1 MDTLVLQRLTSEL
14 DEKLRGNRI
23 RQVYALPKND
33 VVFVCG
39 SRKTLRLWFSTTP
52 NQPHLYLR
60 PGQHLTPKQPP
71 GFAMAA
77 RRLLNGRRIE
87 SIKAVP
93 GERIIELHT
102 TGTDAIRVV
111 FELIPRRAT
120 ALIVDHTDR
129 VCAAWKPQRG
139 RPAVSEPY
147 TAPLADRRAPIGD
160 LDARTWSSL
169 SASVDDNDLVRGL
182 LRSIAGMSQL
192 TAREI
197 TALHR
202 TGVTLERAVQMEV
215 ERSAKEPMAARIYSP
230 VRLSELGCLP
240 TSRKFLV
247 APFLMRHIE
256 KGPETLCVKEFSNLS
271 SAVATFYP
279 LQARLMTLDIAH
291 HSLNSG
297 IDGGIIRLLRTL
309 DAVSED
315 SNAAGDAEQHRRW
328 ADLLL
333 IHPHAKP
340 TQAVVRVPNA
350 FGDGNPVDIP
360 VDPSRSVVDNAQ
372 LYYKR
377 ARRAKRSAKRT
388 TERCR
393 VLEARITVLRQ
404 LSSEVAVAREIRDC
418 QRLAKG
424 ALKQGVK
431 IATSRWTSTEAPLPT
446 EKSTTGKEMP
456 SIESANR
463 SSKKSRRT
471 RHDQDKL
478 MPGAGI
484 EVFTS
489 SDGFK
494 IFVGRNADAN
504 ERVTHK
510 IARPND
516 FWLHAE
522 GPGSHV
528 VIRNPGRIKEPSQAA
543 LQEAA
548 SLAAYFSS
556 ARGATKANV
565 RWTQVKHVRKPRKGP
580 KGQVYLRRANTT
592 LAEPVSPKV
601 LFAPPKPTKHV

>member
-1 MDTLVLQRLTSEL
+1 MDTLVLQRLTAEL
-14 DEKLRGNRI
+14 DVKLRGTRI

-33 VVFVCG
+33 VIFVCG
-39 SRKTLRLWFSTTP
+39 SGKTLRLWFSAAP

-60 PGQHLTPKQPP
+60 PGRYPTPKQPP

-87 SIKAVP
+87 AIQAVP
-93 GERIIELHT
+93 GERIVELRI

-120 ALIVDHTDR
+120 ALVVDHTER

-139 RPAVSEPY
+139 RPAVGEPY
-147 TAPLADRRAPIGD
+147 TAPVADGRATIED
-160 LDARTWSSL
+160 LDAKIWSSL
-169 SASVDDNDLVRGL
+169 NSSVDDNDLVRGL
-182 LRSIAGMSQL
+182 LRSIAGMSPL

-197 TALHR
+197 TSRHHS
-202 TGVTLERAVQMEV
+202 GVPLRMAAQMEMERAV
-215 ERSAKEPMAARIYSP
+215 KEPMAARIYSP

-240 TSRKFLV
+240 AARKFLV
-247 APFLMRHIE
+247 APFRMRHIE
-256 KGPETLCVKEFSNLS
+256 KGSQTLYVKEFPNLS
-271 SAVATFYP
+271 GAVATFYP
-279 LQARLMTLDIAH
+279 LQARLMALEMAH
-291 HSLNSG
+291 HSLKSG

-309 DAVSED
+309 DAVSAD
-315 SNAAGDAEQHRRW
+315 SNAAGDAKQHRRW

-333 IHPHAKP
+333 THPHAKP
-340 TQAVVRVPNA
+340 TQAIVRVPNA
-350 FGDGNPVDIP
+350 FGDGDPVDIT

-372 LYYKR
+372 IYYRR
-377 ARRAKRSAKRT
+377 ARRAQRSATRT

-393 VLEARITVLRQ
+393 ELEARIKALRQ
-404 LSSEVAVAREIRDC
+404 LSSKVTVAQEIRDC

-424 ALKQGVK
+424 ALTQGVK
-431 IATSRWTSTEAPLPT
+431 IATSKWIIPEAPLSS
-446 EKSTTGKEMP
+446 EKNAIGEETP
-456 SIESANR
+456 SIETANL

-471 RHDQDKL
+471 RHDQDKF

-484 EVFTS
+484 DVFTS

-510 IARPND
+510 LARPND

-528 VIRNPGRIKEPSQAA
+528 VIRNPGRIKEPSQVA

-565 RWTQVKHVRKPRKGP
+565 RWTQAKHVRKPRKGP
-580 KGQVYLRRANTT
+580 KGQVYLRQANMT
-592 LAEPVSPKV
+592 LAEPVPPKV
-601 LFAPPKPTKHV
+601 LFAPPGTN

>member
-1 MDTLVLQRLTSEL
+1 MDTLVLQRLTAEL
-14 DEKLRGNRI
+14 DVKLRGARI

-39 SRKTLRLWFSTTP
+39 SGKTLRLWFSAAP

-60 PGQHLTPKQPP
+60 PGRYPTPKQPP

-87 SIKAVP
+87 AIEAVP
-93 GERIIELHT
+93 GERIVELHT

-120 ALIVDHTDR
+120 AMVVNHTER

-139 RPAVSEPY
+139 RPAVGEPY
-147 TAPLADRRAPIGD
+147 TAPVADGRTAMGD
-160 LDARTWSSL
+160 LDAKIWSSL
-169 SASVDDNDLVRGL
+169 NSSVDDNDLVRGL
-182 LRSIAGMSQL
+182 LRSIAGMSPL

-197 TALHR
+197 TARHR
-202 TGVTLERAVQMEV
+202 SGVPLRMAAQMEIERA
-215 ERSAKEPMAARIYSP
+215 AKEPMAARIYSP

-240 TSRKFLV
+240 TVRKFLV
-247 APFLMRHIE
+247 APFLMQHIE
-256 KGPETLCVKEFSNLS
+256 KGPETLCLKEFSTLS
-271 SAVATFYP
+271 EAVATFYP
-279 LQARLMTLDIAH
+279 LQAKLMALKTAH
-291 HSLNSG
+291 HGLRSG
-297 IDGGIIRLLRTL
+297 IDGGIARLLRTL

-315 SNAAGDAEQHRRW
+315 ANAAGDAEQHRRW

-333 IHPHAKP
+333 TNPHTKP
-340 TQAVVRVPNA
+340 TQTIARIPDV
-350 FGDGNPVDIP
+350 FGNGNPVEIP

-372 LYYKR
+372 VYYRR
-377 ARRAKRSAKRT
+377 ARRAQRSAKRT
-388 TERCR
+388 TERYR
-393 VLEARITVLRQ
+393 ELEARITALRQ
-404 LSSEVAVAREIRDC
+404 LSSEVTVAREIRDC

-424 ALKQGVK
+424 ALNQGVK
-431 IATSRWTSTEAPLPT
+431 IATGTWSIAEAPLSA
-446 EKSTTGKEMP
+446 EKETTGNEPP
-456 SIESANR
+456 SIETPNG

-471 RHDQDKL
+471 RHGQDKL
-478 MPGAGI
+478 RRGAAGI
-484 EVFTS
+484 DVFTS

-510 IARPND
+510 LARPND

-528 VIRNPGRIKEPSQAA
+528 VIRNPERIKEPSQVA

-580 KGQVYLRRANTT
+580 KGQVYVRQANMT
-592 LAEPVSPKV
+592 LAEPVPPEI
-601 LFAPPKPTKHV
+601 LFAPLETN